1 MTRADNDLTI
11 ISEASRKCLVTDSR
25 QSYLPQV
32 SSTSWANHHHL
43 FLADNFVRH
52 FGREIIS
59 GHLHIPSN
67 DPKVDTLWLKL
78 YKVLFILPHSGHTLI
93 ASQEFIEAI
102 DGIDNGIS
110 QYPNDIQPK
119 YRNRTDLST
128 RVGWLNPAW
137 NEPVDSQTVDVR
149 SFIYA
154 LRAHVNVFVRH
165 NF

>member
-1 MTRADNDLTI
+1 M
-11 ISEASRKCLVTDSR
+11 
-25 QSYLPQV
+25 
-32 SSTSWANHHHL
+32 HL
-43 FLADNFVRH
+43 
-52 FGREIIS
+52 S
-59 GHLHIPSN
+59 PN

-78 YKVLFILPHSGHTLI
+78 YKVLSILLLSGHKLI
-93 ASQEFIEAI
+93 LSQEFIEAI

-119 YRNRTDLST
+119 YRNRTDLSS

-149 SFIYA
+149 PFFYG
-154 LRAHVNVFVRH
+154 LRADVDDYLLARH